1 MPVVLVRLA
10 ARPSQKPPMPEP
22 RFFARA
28 GAVTAVVVPA
38 CCVCSTRALSA
49 AMISGRPT
57 APSGSAGTSGGT
69 GAGPPPTPGWW
80 GAAPA
85 SGAAPATPRDASQAS
100 LSGSAARAV
109 LPSMALTMSATRAER
124 TVRLSFMLS
133 GTLMTFGTQFDSLY
147 AASTAS
153 TPSAASAAR
162 ASAPRK
168 WSRCVMKRF
177 ISAKS

>member
-1 MPVVLVRLA
+1 
-10 ARPSQKPPMPEP
+10 MPEP

-49 AMISGRPT
+49 AMSSGRPT
-57 APSGSAGTSGGT
+57 ALSGSTGTSGGT
-69 GAGPPPTPGWW
+69 GAGPPPTAPGWW